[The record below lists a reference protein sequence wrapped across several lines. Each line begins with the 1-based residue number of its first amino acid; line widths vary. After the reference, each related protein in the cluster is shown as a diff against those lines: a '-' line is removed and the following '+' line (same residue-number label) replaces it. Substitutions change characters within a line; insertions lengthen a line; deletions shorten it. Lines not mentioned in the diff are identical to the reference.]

1 MEQQIQMYALVEEWK
16 SSNLTKGDFA
26 AQKSL
31 RYHSFN
37 YWIKKYNKE
46 YSLEESKSEVSFFS
60 VPEKVSEI
68 KKAPCL
74 KSVDRKTMSIE
85 LPHGIKITIY

>member
-1 MEQQIQMYALVEEWK
+1 MEQQILMYSLVEEWK

-46 YSLEESKSEVSFFS
+46 YSVEESKSKVSFFS
-60 VPEKVSEI
+60 IPEKIHEI
-68 KKAPCL
+68 KKVPSL

-85 LPHGIKITIY
+85 LPNGIKITIY

>member
-1 MEQQIQMYALVEEWK
+1 MEQQIQMYAFVEEWK

-46 YSLEESKSEVSFFS
+46 YSHEESKSEVSFFS
-60 VPEKVSEI
+60 VPKKTNESKKVPS
-68 KKAPCL
+68 L
-74 KSVDRKTMSIE
+74 KSLERKTMCIE
-85 LPHGIKITIY
+85 LPNGIKITIY